1 MKQIASDLKALY
13 DSMLVQKAVPEKYH
27 FIIEK
32 EKKQTDQQSQ
42 DPRLDL
48 YKEVHWANLGQKSAC
63 VGVNGLDMHLY

>member
-1 MKQIASDLKALY
+1 M
-13 DSMLVQKAVPEKYH
+13 
-27 FIIEK
+27 
-32 EKKQTDQQSQ
+32 TQ